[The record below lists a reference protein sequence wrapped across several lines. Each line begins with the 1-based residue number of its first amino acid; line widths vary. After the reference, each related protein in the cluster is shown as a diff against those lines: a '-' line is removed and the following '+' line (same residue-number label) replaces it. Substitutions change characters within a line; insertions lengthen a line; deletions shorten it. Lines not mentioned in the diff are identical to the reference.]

1 MNIRDINHFLSFTSF
16 FTRFILEKKKK
27 NQIIFFFSDA
37 REGKQPL
44 K

>member
-27 NQIIFFFSDA
+27 NKLFFSFQMP
-37 REGKQPL
+37 GKGNNP
-44 K
+44 

>member
-1 MNIRDINHFLSFTSF
+1 MSIRDINNFLSFTSF
-16 FTRFILEKKKK
+16 FTRFILEKKK